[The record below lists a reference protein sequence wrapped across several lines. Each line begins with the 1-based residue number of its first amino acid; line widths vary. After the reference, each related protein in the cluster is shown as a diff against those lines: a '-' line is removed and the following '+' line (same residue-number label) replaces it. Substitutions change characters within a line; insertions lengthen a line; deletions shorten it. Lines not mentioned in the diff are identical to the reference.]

1 LTFPNRSAQAARV
14 TSSAGLWRHRDFR
27 QLWAAETVSQFGTQ
41 ITQLAL
47 PVVAVSL
54 LAATPLEMGYL
65 TALETLAFLVIGL
78 PAGAWVDRWR
88 RRRVLVANDA
98 VRAVA
103 LASVPLAW
111 ALGGLTL
118 GQLFVV
124 AAVTGT
130 STVFFDVAYQSY
142 LPALVAR
149 DQVVDGNGKLET
161 SRAVAQVAGPGVA
174 GVLLRL
180 VAAPV
185 LIAAD
190 AVSFL
195 LSAAFISRIRTPDV
209 VPDRAARRPL
219 RTEIAEGL
227 SFVVRH
233 PLLRR
238 IAACTGTSNLF
249 SAITT
254 TLLALY
260 VLRTLGLSQATLGL
274 VLSAGAVGG
283 LVGAVTGA
291 PFARW
296 VGEGRAI
303 PLSVL
308 LIVPFGVL
316 TPLAVLGAPVV
327 LLAVST
333 FGFGWGSV
341 AYNITQVSFRQ
352 RLCPPALLGRMN
364 ASVRFIV
371 FGTMPLG
378 GLLGGALGSWLGI
391 VPALWIA
398 AGGQAL
404 AALPVTLSPL
414 IGMRELP
421 DELDESTPP
430 ASPAGAPVGS
440 GAAG

>member
-1 LTFPNRSAQAARV
+1 V
-14 TSSAGLWRHRDFR
+14 SSARSLWRHRDFR
-27 QLWAAETVSQFGTQ
+27 QLWAAETVSEVGTQ
-41 ITQLAL
+41 VTQLAL
-47 PVVAVSL
+47 PVIAVSV
-54 LAATPLEMGYL
+54 LAASPLQMGVL
-65 TALETLAFLVIGL
+65 TALETLAFLVVGL

-88 RRRVLVANDA
+88 RKRVLVTNDL
-98 VRAVA
+98 VRVVV
-103 LASVPLAW
+103 LGSVPLAW
-111 ALGGLTL
+111 ALHGLTL
-118 GQLFVV
+118 AQLFAV
-124 AAVTGT
+124 AAISGT
-130 STVFFDVAYQSY
+130 ATVFFDVAYQSY
-142 LPALVAR
+142 LPALVDR
-149 DQVVDGNGKLET
+149 DAIVDGNGKLET
-161 SRAVAQVAGPGVA
+161 SRAAAQVAGPGVT
-174 GVLLRL
+174 GVLLRVVSAPLL
-180 VAAPV
+180 VLVDAA
-185 LIAAD
+185 
-190 AVSFL
+190 SFL
-195 LSAAFISRIRTPDV
+195 VSAAFIGRIRTPDV

-227 SFVVRH
+227 GFVVRH

-238 IAACTGTSNLF
+238 IVACTGISNLF

-254 TLLALY
+254 ALLVLFA
-260 VLRTLGLSQATLGL
+260 LRTLGLPQSTLGL

-308 LIVPFGVL
+308 IIVPFGAL
-316 TPLAVLGAPVV
+316 TPLAVLGAPGV

-364 ASVRFIV
+364 ASVRFLV

-378 GLLGGALGSWLGI
+378 GLLGGVLGSWLG
-391 VPALWIA
+391 VLPALWIA
-398 AGGQAL
+398 VAGQLL

-414 IGMRELP
+414 IRMRTLP
-421 DELDESTPP
+421 DELDETTPTP
-430 ASPAGAPVGS
+430 APVGT
-440 GAAG
+440 GATG